1 MGLCASATFCSQIDA
16 FEESYRVCSTF
27 FIILSL
33 LVVDTARACSSLAPG
48 ASVLIKPLTDE
59 SLPLEQRV
67 DMAKQIRFLT
77 LADWT
82 LIERAF
88 EAWPFAPKV
97 RSLRDTAAH
106 SNRY

>member
-1 MGLCASATFCSQIDA
+1 MGLCASTTFCSQIDSLEKGHRVRLA
-16 FEESYRVCSTF
+16 SLTVVMLLGADPRHGYR
-27 FIILSL
+27 
-33 LVVDTARACSSLAPG
+33 SLAPG
-48 ASVLIKPLTDE
+48 ANVLIKPLTDE

-97 RSLRDTAAH
+97 T
-106 SNRY
+106 

>member
-1 MGLCASATFCSQIDA
+1 MGLCASTTFCSQIDSL
-16 FEESYRVCSTF
+16 EEGYRVR
-27 FIILSL
+27 LASL
-33 LVVDTARACSSLAPG
+33 AVVLLIGADTRRGYRSLAPG

-77 LADWT
+77 LADWA

-97 RSLRDTAAH
+97 CSLRET
-106 SNRY
+106 SKY